1 MEYWAAFVSIEY
13 IVKYKFNFGLNHAFV
28 SKWLIK
34 TGKKTDT
41 IDELINFVNV
51 HAKRCNDHRRKPK

>member
-1 MEYWAAFVSIEY
+1 MEYCAAFVSIEY
-13 IVKYKFNFGLNHAFV
+13 IVKYKFNFSLNHAFI

-51 HAKRCNDHRRKPK
+51 HCKKT